1 MLAGNDP
8 LNESGGL
15 SRRVLELE
23 CNLLD
28 HCMVSYKFPRNGCL
42 PCRATNHYR
51 VQRLS
56 HVRTTTEVDN
66 AAAPWTSP
74 LKLANSKAGRLRI
87 GDYGAR
93 MPKRPSIDAVLLRH
107 SVGHERGSTLS
118 VGARVG
124 YTRKGYSR
132 SILKGVWSKGC
143 VYWHI
148 ERRCV
153 ANQATSPTWLEEF
166 A

>member
-1 MLAGNDP
+1 VLAGSDP

-15 SRRVLELE
+15 SSRVLELE

-28 HCMVSYKFPRNGCL
+28 HCMVSYKFPSNGCL
-42 PCRATNHYR
+42 PCRATKYCR

-56 HVRTTTEVDN
+56 HVRTTTDIDN
-66 AAAPWTSP
+66 TAAPWTSP
-74 LKLANSKAGRLRI
+74 LKLANSKADRPWK

-107 SVGHERGSTLS
+107 NVGHERGSTLS
-118 VGARVG
+118 VGVRVG

-132 SILKGVWSKGC
+132 SILKGV
-143 VYWHI
+143 
-148 ERRCV
+148 
-153 ANQATSPTWLEEF
+153 
-166 A
+166 